1 MKSSKSS
8 LHTQEQL
15 STHPLRKK
23 RRRHTRIHLEALRPQ
38 SPCELTESLTSCPK
52 CHGLVVV
59 DGGVTSAEKVVR
71 CLNCGWQPL
80 HRLNLI
86 QESEEAR
93 TMRALT
99 VLFGSGCDPSRQSV
113 NF

>member
-8 LHTQEQL
+8 FHAQEQL
-15 STHPLRKK
+15 PGNPLRKK
-23 RRRHTRIHLEALRPQ
+23 RRRHTRIHLETLRPP
-38 SPCELTESLTSCPK
+38 SPCRLTEFLSNCPK
-52 CHGLVVV
+52 CHGLMVV
-59 DGGVTSAEKVVR
+59 DGGVTAAEKVVR

-80 HRLNLI
+80 HRLSHI

-99 VLFGSGCDPSRQSV
+99 VLIGSGCDPSRQSV